1 VIDKTFSVDS
11 TPRAEVQI
19 QSGTV
24 RLQAGEPGQIRV
36 VADARDL
43 SRIEVT
49 QLGSTVVVKTLRNGW
64 LSQNS
69 TDVTVYL
76 PDASI
81 AVVSTAS
88 ADIRADTPLAELEV
102 KTASG
107 DIEFGVVDHLE
118 VKTASGDIRGTAVT
132 GSARVVTASGDVRID
147 SCDGKGSFSSA
158 SGDVEINRCSGGSMT
173 ASTASGDV
181 SVNICQSSEVSCK
194 SMSGSVNL
202 GLPPRTKA
210 HLDVSTLSGSVTLP
224 EPGPTSNEPE
234 REVSIKARL
243 VSGDVNLYRA
253 G

>member
-1 VIDKTFSVDS
+1 VIDKTFSVAS

-118 VKTASGDIRGTAVT
+118 VKTASGDIRGTTVT

-181 SVNICQSSEVSCK
+181 SVNICQASEVSCK

-202 GLPPRTKA
+202 GLPPHTKA